1 MNDAHPPPLTAD
13 VALFLDFDGTLVD
26 LAPSPAAVRVAPG
39 LDDLIARVAWHLNG
53 AVAVITGRPIDAID
67 AHLNGT
73 VRAVAG
79 IHGAERRTALG
90 HLLHA
95 DIPAATLDAARA
107 DLAAFLRGHPG
118 ATLEDKGVSLALH
131 YRAAPAL
138 GPACRRAVDAC
149 AAASHGML
157 ERLDGNM
164 VVELK
169 PAHVHKSAA
178 MTAYMNEPPFAGR
191 RPVFVGD
198 DLTDES
204 AFAAVAQT
212 NGYGVIVGGRTPTA
226 ATSRLPSVAALHA
239 WLTALS
245 DEGKEN
251 DERRAN

>member
-26 LAPSPAAVRVAPG
+26 LAATPNAIKVSPG
-39 LDDLIARVAWHLNG
+39 LGELMSQVAWHLNG
-53 AVAVITGRPIDAID
+53 AVAVITGRPIETID
-67 AHLNGT
+67 KHLNGR

-90 HLLHA
+90 HIIHA
-95 DIPAATLDAARA
+95 EFPTTALDPAREKMSVFCRQNRGLRA
-107 DLAAFLRGHPG
+107 
-118 ATLEDKGVSLALH
+118 EDKGVSIALH
-131 YRAAPAL
+131 FRGVPEL
-138 GPACRRAVDAC
+138 GPDARRIVDEC
-149 AAASHGML
+149 AAASHGQL

-169 PAHVHKSAA
+169 PATVRKATA

-204 AFAAVAQT
+204 AFIAVSQT
-212 NGYGVIVGGRTPTA
+212 NGYGVIVGARTPTA
-226 ATSRLPSVAALHA
+226 ATTRLPSVAAVHA
-239 WLTALS
+239 WLTTLN
-245 DEGKEN
+245 EQN
-251 DERRAN
+251 DGRRAS